1 MLEAGCKSKDWVYKN
16 GYPVRYQWI
25 ADGELLEKGI
35 CIRNSYQKYFAPE
48 TGQTEIYSTIEYQK
62 VRKVDAKEQIVS
74 IDLSLTLKWKD
85 PNILSDNAPE
95 IIENGGIALRQG
107 ATEKIW
113 TPDLFIWNSTALKP
127 KDEWAKLKKAKVYRI
142 NAFNDDQSQ
151 RPTTVVMMKYEIK
164 TKIYCDF
171 HFKLY
176 PMDEQ
181 NCSIKIG
188 SGSEEGIFS
197 LNDVND
203 TYHSLTRY
211 TAVGLKMEIEFFGT
225 QNSIPNRPIGFHIT
239 MTRLRQPFVMKYY
252 IPSAAMVLVSE
263 IGFVIPLT
271 AIPGRVALLVTQ
283 FLTLVNLFIHQMVN
297 NNCMLFI
304 YNYSLHH
311 ELLMP
316 DQCNNTSIFSVRKP
330 FIIRYDYPG
339 HLHFGVFGFCG
350 SCDGGICVHSFA

>member
-1 MLEAGCKSKDWVYKN
+1 MLEAGCKSKYWVYKN
-16 GYPVRYQWI
+16 GYPERYQWI

-35 CIRNSYQKYFAPE
+35 CIGSSYQKYFAPE
-48 TGQTEIYSTIEYQK
+48 IGDTIIYSIIEYQK
-62 VRKVDAKEQIVS
+62 VRKVDAKGQIVS
-74 IDLSLTLKWKD
+74 IDMLLTLKWRD
-85 PNILSDNAPE
+85 PNILSDNAPKS
-95 IIENGGIALRQG
+95 IEYGGISLRQG

-113 TPDLFIWNSTALKP
+113 KPDLYIWNSTTLKL
-127 KDEWAKLKKAKVYRI
+127 KEEWAKLKRAKVYRT
-142 NAFNDDQSQ
+142 NEFNDEQSQ
-151 RPTTVVMMKYEIK
+151 RSTTVVMMKYEIK
-164 TKIYCDF
+164 TMVYCEF

-211 TAVGLKMEIEFFGT
+211 TAVGLNMEIAFFGK
-225 QNSIPNRPIGFHIT
+225 QNSLGNRPIGFDIT
-239 MTRLRQPFVMKYY
+239 MTRLLQPFVMKYY

-263 IGFVIPLT
+263 IGFAIPLT

-297 NNCMLFI
+297 HI
-304 YNYSLHH
+304 
-311 ELLMP
+311 
-316 DQCNNTSIFSVRKP
+316 
-330 FIIRYDYPG
+330 
-339 HLHFGVFGFCG
+339 
-350 SCDGGICVHSFA
+350 